1 MLCRHFAQ
9 VAVKLPDLGEG
20 TKEATVKEWYV
31 KVGDQVEE
39 VSQSNKTWY
48 FLKPVSTRISWRQ
61 YKSVFSFYC
70 VMFPVLSVVRRF
82 VRSIYRQVSGEDPFH
97 CDG

>member
-1 MLCRHFAQ
+1 MMLCRHFAQ

-39 VSQSNKTWY
+39 VSVLYLITLNNGKKQS
-48 FLKPVSTRISWRQ
+48 
-61 YKSVFSFYC
+61 
-70 VMFPVLSVVRRF
+70 
-82 VRSIYRQVSGEDPFH
+82 
-97 CDG
+97 

>member
-39 VSQSNKTWY
+39 VSVLHLITLNNGEKQSLEARVIQY
-48 FLKPVSTRISWRQ
+48 DLSIFVSILLE
-61 YKSVFSFYC
+61 SVVCDIHLPLTCLF
-70 VMFPVLSVVRRF
+70 VLSIV
-82 VRSIYRQVSGEDPFH
+82 
-97 CDG
+97 